1 MGGTLD
7 EIVADYM
14 TSYENY
20 YHIEKDSEQYDKIAE
35 SNIMASLRSIAGLEE
50 GADLSGVDLQAAAGT
65 YLTETVGLSAEQVD
79 ALQAVLSG
87 TAAGTETEQA
97 A

>member
-20 YHIEKDSEQYDKIAE
+20 YHIEKGSEQYEKIAE

-65 YLTETVGLSAEQVD
+65 YLTETVGLSAGQVD

>member
-7 EIVADYM
+7 EIKADYM

-20 YHIEKDSEQYDKIAE
+20 YHVEKDSEQYNQIAE
-35 SNIMASLRSIAGLEE
+35 SNIMNSLRTIAGLEKD
-50 GADLSGVDLQAAAGT
+50 ADLSGVDLQAAAEA
-65 YLTETVGLSAEQVD
+65 YLTATVGLSAEQVD
-79 ALQAVLSG
+79 ALQAVLS
-87 TAAGTETEQA
+87 ASVAEQA